1 MRNLKLICLLLL
13 VVLITGCGYT
23 TSSLLPVHLKTIYI
37 QPFRNR
43 IELIDELPLD
53 QYRFRSYTPYLETD
67 VTKKVIDKFINDG
80 NLKVAKEEDAN
91 LILKGE
97 LIDFLKEPVR
107 YGDDN
112 ETIEEYRIS
121 IVCSVEVKD
130 VKQDTFLWREPRV
143 IGDSTYSV
151 SGSTTESSA
160 ISSAV
165 SDLARRIV
173 NHTIEGG
180 W

>member
-1 MRNLKLICLLLL
+1 MRNLRFICLLLL
-13 VVLITGCGYT
+13 VVFMSGCGYT
-23 TSSLLPVHLKTIYI
+23 TGSLLPAHLKTIYV

-43 IELIDELPLD
+43 IELTEELPLD
-53 QYRFRSYTPYLETD
+53 QYRFRSYTPHLETD
-67 VTKKVIDKFINDG
+67 ITKEVINKFVSDG
-80 NLKVAKEEDAN
+80 NLKIVEEENAD
-91 LILKGE
+91 LIVKGE
-97 LIDFLKEPVR
+97 LIDYLRQPLR

-112 ETIEEYRIS
+112 ETVAEYRVS

-130 VKQDTFLWREPRV
+130 VREDKFLWQDSRV

-151 SGSTTESSA
+151 SGATTESSC

-173 NHTIEGG
+173 NHTIEG